1 MFRQCDSCSF
11 HAHSLPCMVGALD
24 PEHSCALPTL
34 WPQKSSKALQ
44 CSSHHLIISAQ
55 TLNSEISNLDRTG
68 SQRQAK
74 RPKSLTSILSA
85 MKLGHSELPCHQKGL
100 MDQLR
105 EFWKEGHL
113 CDVVLKSIDGTQHP
127 VHRNVL
133 SAASAALK
141 ALLCAPFREAEQI
154 RQGKPIE
161 MAASSGVVGAFVDYI
176 YGGEPDVASMDAVEL
191 LRLAGAYGLPNL
203 AEAVQSDLQATLDSQ
218 LALQLLQEAVIWGL
232 PDLRLACEEQIAK
245 DFHQC
250 TLREDFLK
258 LTAKQLQRILQRE
271 DLKVSREEVA
281 VEAVFKWAKTSKD
294 KQKEMVLL
302 LSNIDFPSLSN
313 SNLKVLC
320 HAAQS
325 LGPSSA
331 DWECEVK
338 HALSVHKKRATT
350 EVSTHRP
357 KRQCL
362 SNWVAGL
369 GAFHAGKKVTPTIK
383 RCLAFVSHQGAF
395 FFSREEPTQILSCNP
410 GEENL
415 RVVAGDG
422 AAINGFNEL
431 ENILGLAV
439 LPTGEMI
446 VGHFSEEKETA
457 ELLSF
462 QNGFGKVLLDIP
474 GFEDICCSPNGVI
487 YVLDAGG
494 TRVQRLEGSRL
505 TPLVNSEELPE
516 GHAFSAHGIFVS
528 KQEVVYINCGTR
540 GILRFCQGTSLP
552 TVVLDFRND
561 MPFYFSNLC
570 VTEDERIFLCEPRQ
584 HRILLSDAGERP
596 CSELD
601 VSGLGKPWDL
611 SVEDGKLNVFIS
623 AEGEGWV
630 QQFALPPKLQPWW
643 SSCALIL
650 ASSASGKKCP
660 RTVWTV
666 CVCRFL
672 YQKLCV

>member
-1 MFRQCDSCSF
+1 MCI
-11 HAHSLPCMVGALD
+11 AYVV
-24 PEHSCALPTL
+24 T
-34 WPQKSSKALQ
+34 SKALH
-44 CSSHHLIISAQ
+44 CPCHHLITSAQ
-55 TLNSEISNLDRTG
+55 TLNSEISNWDQT
-68 SQRQAK
+68 SAQRQAK
-74 RPKSLTSILSA
+74 RPKSLASTLSA
-85 MKLGHSELPCHQKGL
+85 MKLRHSELPCHHKGL
-100 MDQLR
+100 MEQLR

-232 PDLRLACEEQIAK
+232 PDLRLACEEQVAK

-258 LTAKQLQRILQRE
+258 LTAKTLQRILQRE

-294 KQKEMVLL
+294 RQKEMVLL

-338 HALSVHKKRATT
+338 QAMSLHKKRKTS
-350 EVSTHRP
+350 EVSSTHRP
-357 KRQCL
+357 KRRCL

-369 GAFHAGKKVTPTIK
+369 GAFQECDFAGKKLAPTIK
-383 RCLAFVSHQGAF
+383 KCGTEFVSHQGAF
-395 FFSREEPTQILSCNP
+395 FFSREEPSQILSCKP

-415 RVVAGDG
+415 RVVAGEG
-422 AAINGFNEL
+422 AAMNGVNQ
-431 ENILGLAV
+431 LGTIWRLAV

-446 VGHFSEEKETA
+446 VGHTSEEKETE

-474 GFEDICCSPNGVI
+474 DMMDFCCSPNGVI
-487 YVLDAGG
+487 YVLDADG

-505 TPLVNSEELPE
+505 TPLVSSEELPE
-516 GHAFSAHGIFVS
+516 GHAFDAASIFVS
-528 KQEVVYINCGTR
+528 KQEVVYTYCR
-540 GILRFCQGTSLP
+540 DRRILRFCEGTSLP
-552 TVVLDFRND
+552 AVVADFRDDNLSHF
-561 MPFYFSNLC
+561 PYFL
-570 VTEDERIFLCEPRQ
+570 VTEDERTFLSDTPKC
-584 HRILLSDAGERP
+584 RILISDAGERP
-596 CSELD
+596 CAELD
-601 VSGLGKPWDL
+601 VSGLGEPWDL
-611 SVEDGKLNVFIS
+611 SVEDGKLNVLICG
-623 AEGEGWV
+623 EGGEGWV
-630 QQFALPPKLQPWW
+630 QQFVLPPKLQPWW

-660 RTVWTV
+660 RTSSEPSRSVR
-666 CVCRFL
+666 VCRF
-672 YQKLCV
+672 